1 MIMEQTVEQK
11 LKELQEKHTL
21 TKEYLRRALLKLK
34 NSIEFFDQEISD
46 VDEEEERITKFIS
59 EVKRKNLI

>member
-1 MIMEQTVEQK
+1 MIMEHTVEQK
-11 LKELQEKHTL
+11 LKELQDKHTL

-34 NSIEFFDQEISD
+34 NSMEFFDQEISD